1 MQQKRQC
8 GGHHKV
14 KMQFQIFTDASVNVQ
29 TKIGYGA
36 YLVVPD
42 DGVSL
47 DVLRSR
53 VKVKRFD
60 NTSSTKLELQT
71 LLWALD
77 DIDALDGGAVIYTD
91 SQNIMTLQARRA
103 RYERNYYRSNRNR
116 LLKNYQLYMEFYAV
130 TDRVDCIFK
139 KVRGHSASNR
149 KDAVD
154 QLFSLVDRAS
164 RMALRTDQKE

>member
-1 MQQKRQC
+1 MP
-8 GGHHKV
+8 
-14 KMQFQIFTDASVNVQ
+14 FQIFTDASVNAQ

-53 VKVKRFD
+53 VKVKRFE

-71 LLWALD
+71 LLWAFD
-77 DIDALDGGAVIYTD
+77 DIEALDGGVMVYTD
-91 SQNIMTLQARRA
+91 SQNIMTLQARRD
-103 RYERNYYRSNRNR
+103 RYERNHYRSNRNR
-116 LLKNYQLYMEFYAV
+116 LIKNYQLYKEFYAV
-130 TDRVDCIFK
+130 TDRLDCLFK

-164 RMALRTDQKE
+164 RNALRTDQRA